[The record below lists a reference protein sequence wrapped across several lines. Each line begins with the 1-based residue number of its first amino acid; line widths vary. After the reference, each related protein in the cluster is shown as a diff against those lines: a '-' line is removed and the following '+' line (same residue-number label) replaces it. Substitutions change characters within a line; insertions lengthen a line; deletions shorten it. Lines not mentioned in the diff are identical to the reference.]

1 MLDKFYNL
9 IVRPFSAYRN
19 PASVGAVNVPSR
31 IAPVRG

>member
-9 IVRPFSAYRN
+9 IERPFSAYRS
-19 PASVGAVNVPSR
+19 PVGGGAVNVPCR